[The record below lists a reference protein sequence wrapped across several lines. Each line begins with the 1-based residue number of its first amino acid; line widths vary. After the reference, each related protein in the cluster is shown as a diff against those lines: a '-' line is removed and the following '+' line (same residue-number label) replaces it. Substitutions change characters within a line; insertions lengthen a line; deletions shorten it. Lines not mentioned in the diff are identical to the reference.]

1 MPNNLEDAAGSD
13 AKILTYSQIDWDKPL
28 ETAAPGTAPP
38 KEMVEK
44 AQKTGA
50 RRKKIVRG
58 EGGFFMN
65 RSMLPAGFRVPTH
78 HHNHSEMLIVLKGG
92 ATFDDEFGS
101 VGPDDTIVIPPKIR
115 YGFTCGPEGMEFLTI
130 RMGEATTEI

>member
-1 MPNNLEDAAGSD
+1 MSD
-13 AKILTYSQIDWDKPL
+13 ETAKILTDAEIDWDKPL

-38 KEMVEK
+38 KELVE
-44 AQKTGA
+44 AAERTGA

-65 RSMLPAGFRVPTH
+65 RSLLPPGFRVPTH
-78 HHNHSEMLIVLKGG
+78 HHNHSEMLIVLSGG
-92 ATFDDEFGS
+92 CVFDDDFGEA
-101 VGPDDTIVIPPKIR
+101 GPNDTIVIPAKKR

-130 RMGEATTEI
+130 RGGESGTTL